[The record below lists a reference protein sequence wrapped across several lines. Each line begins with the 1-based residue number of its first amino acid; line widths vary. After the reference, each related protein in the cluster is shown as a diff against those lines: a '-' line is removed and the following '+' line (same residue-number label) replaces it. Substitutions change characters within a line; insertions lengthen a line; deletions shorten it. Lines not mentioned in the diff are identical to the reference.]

1 MKAADVRAK
10 TVDELKT
17 ELEGLRKEQFNLRF
31 QRASGQLEN
40 TSRVRQVRRDIA
52 RIMTVLTDRSRPDQA
67 KAQSQAKA

>member
-1 MKAADVRAK
+1 MKVADVRAK
-10 TVDELKT
+10 TADELKT

-52 RIMTVLTDRSRPDQA
+52 RIMTVLAERSRQDQA
-67 KAQSQAKA
+67 KA